1 MEQRNKEKKEQQA
14 ARQRILAQIEQDKAD
29 RAARFS
35 NPSKPKTA
43 EQQSPQPVRRVPAN
57 TNTAR
62 LQFKL
67 PDGSSRTQDFNS
79 EDTLQDVRNYIRNN
93 LNLPY
98 NNFILSTTFPRREF
112 GSLDDDHTL
121 LDLELVPNA
130 VILILPI
137 SSSSVSTNSQN
148 FFSNLLWTFI
158 TPFLNIFSYVKSFLF
173 GTPPPSNIASTSARN
188 NKRVSENTG
197 ESSR

>member
-1 MEQRNKEKKEQQA
+1 MEQRDKEKKEQQA

-35 NPSKPKTA
+35 NPNRPKTT
-43 EQQSPQPVRRVPAN
+43 EQQSPQPVRRAPAN

-67 PDGSSRTQDFNS
+67 PDGSSRTQDFPS
-79 EDTLQDVRNYIRNN
+79 ENTLQDVRNYIRSN

-112 GSLDDDHTL
+112 GSVDNDHTL

-130 VILILPI
+130 VVLILPI
-137 SSSSVSTNSQN
+137 SSGAVTTNSQN
-148 FFSNLLWTFI
+148 FISNLLWTFI
-158 TPFLNIFSYVKSFLF
+158 TPFLNIFSYVKSFVF
-173 GTPPPSNIASTSARN
+173 GTPPPPSTPSTSNRN

-197 ESSR
+197 ETSR